1 MPSGGYIQV
10 NIYGIVQGAKY
21 CVCVCVCVCVCAR
34 VLSCFSCVWL
44 FATQWTAA
52 CKAPLSKGFS
62 RQEYQSG
69 LPCPPPGDLPNLRI
83 KSLSLLSLTLA
94 GVFLTTRATCEVL
107 LHGYYDLIKCW
118 QFGVSLSYGKW
129 IFSFFNERI
138 DIIQCP
144 S

>member
-1 MPSGGYIQV
+1 MLSFSR
-10 NIYGIVQGAKY
+10 NILWNLSQLTLSKDMVLCLYMDAWCMLSHFSHVRL
-21 CVCVCVCVCVCAR
+21 CAT
-34 VLSCFSCVWL
+34 L
-44 FATQWTAA
+44 WTVAHL
-52 CKAPLSKGFS
+52 APLSKGFS